1 MKREALAVVIAARAA
16 TILSKSEKSLKL
28 SSPFVGG
35 KINELFLK
43 KKNEEQQST
52 KRKDEWKNVE
62 I

>member
-43 KKNEEQQST
+43 KK
-52 KRKDEWKNVE
+52 KDLLRGLK
-62 I
+62 